1 MKRTRNKEE
10 RCRGNKKERKKTEN
24 VDTEKTNRQTEN
36 VDTEKTDK
44 QNMQMQRKPSR
55 AKGK

>member
-10 RCRGNKKERKKTEN
+10 TCRGNKKKTEN
-24 VDTEKTNRQTEN
+24 MDTEKTNRQTEN

-44 QNMQMQRKPSR
+44 QNMWMQRKPSR